1 MATRRQLFLL
11 GGGLTAWVASFH
23 LAPDLLSGRRDF
35 EFEPFVRVKGFRRI
49 SGGSASSAGTGAGFL
64 VGLDTQEPPPGA
76 TMQAVAARPT
86 DALFFA
92 GSGSARAVP
101 VAYFFDYYCPY
112 CRTLSGHLSD
122 FADSEIALSRHH
134 WPIFGSASELA
145 ARASLAAK
153 QQGDTVELHTRLMNT
168 PFRVTPM
175 HLRDISE
182 DVGLS

>member
-1 MATRRQLFLL
+1 MATMR
-11 GGGLTAWVASFH
+11 
-23 LAPDLLSGRRDF
+23 
-35 EFEPFVRVKGFRRI
+35 
-49 SGGSASSAGTGAGFL
+49 
-64 VGLDTQEPPPGA
+64 
-76 TMQAVAARPT
+76 AVAARPT

-92 GSGSARAVP
+92 RSRSARAVP

-122 FADSEIALSRHH
+122 FAASEIALSRHH